1 MNPIFKK
8 RNYINISRYSLPEL
22 YLGIL
27 NKIAHPFIM
36 KLNNLGFTFSLDGG
50 SIGRAGFLYVFK
62 DEESF
67 YIPFYKNGEF
77 ISSKRIWE
85 FMSNRKGSITA
96 GSVTYHRLNSVYTK
110 AIMIEKFSIEFTL
123 DFILSEINQ
132 PVELSF

>member
-8 RNYINISRYSLPEL
+8 RNYINTSRYSLPEL
-22 YLGIL
+22 YLSIL
-27 NKIAHPFIM
+27 YKTAHSFIM

-50 SIGRAGFLYVFK
+50 SMGRTGFLYVFK
-62 DEESF
+62 DGESF

-110 AIMIEKFSIEFTL
+110 AIMIEEFGIEFTL

-132 PVELSF
+132 PVELLF

>member
-8 RNYINISRYSLPEL
+8 RNYINTSRYSLPEL
-22 YLGIL
+22 YLNIL
-27 NKIAHPFIM
+27 NNTAHPFIM
-36 KLNNLGFTFSLDGG
+36 KLNGFGFTFSLDDG
-50 SIGRAGFLYVFK
+50 SMGRTGFLYTFK
-62 DEESF
+62 DGESF

-96 GSVTYHRLNSVYTK
+96 GSVTYHRLNSVYAK
-110 AIMIEKFSIEFTL
+110 AIMIEKFGIDFAL
-123 DFILSEINQ
+123 DFILNEINR

>member
-1 MNPIFKK
+1 MNPVFKK
-8 RNYINISRYSLPEL
+8 RNYINTSRYSLPEL
-22 YLGIL
+22 YFSIL
-27 NKIAHPFIM
+27 NKTAHPLII

-50 SIGRAGFLYVFK
+50 SMGRVGFLYAFK
-62 DEESF
+62 DGESF

-85 FMSNRKGSITA
+85 FMSNRKDSIAA

-110 AIMIEKFSIEFTL
+110 AIMVEEFGIKFVL

>member
-8 RNYINISRYSLPEL
+8 RNYINTSRYNLPEL
-22 YLGIL
+22 YFSIL
-27 NKIAHPFIM
+27 NKTAHPLII
-36 KLNNLGFTFSLDGG
+36 KLNNLGFIFSLDDG
-50 SIGRAGFLYVFK
+50 SMGRTGFLYVFK
-62 DEESF
+62 DGESF

-96 GSVTYHRLNSVYTK
+96 GSLTYHRLNSVYTK
-110 AIMIEKFSIEFTL
+110 AVMIEKFGIEFAL

-132 PVELSF
+132 PIALF

>member
-8 RNYINISRYSLPEL
+8 RNYINTSRYSLSEL
-22 YLGIL
+22 YLNIL
-27 NKIAHPFIM
+27 NNTVHPFII
-36 KLNNLGFTFSLDGG
+36 KLNNLGFTFSLDDG
-50 SIGRAGFLYVFK
+50 SMGRAGFLYVFK
-62 DEESF
+62 DGESF

-96 GSVTYHRLNSVYTK
+96 GSITYHRLNSVYTK
-110 AIMIEKFSIEFTL
+110 ATMIEKFGIEFVL
-123 DFILSEINQ
+123 DFILGEINQ